1 MDKILSL
8 VMFVV
13 VIASSSWV
21 LSDAKSIGVRRGQI
35 RGFADFGPRGWF
47 IATLLFWI
55 VAFPLYLVQRPKY
68 KAINSPAPTNT
79 RTAMHS
85 GTSQE
90 APGHIQG
97 SSMPVQPIA
106 SPKMGKAYNTT
117 WGVIMVVSG
126 LCIAGYSGWQDYN
139 AVVSWNNAQNQIT
152 SLSNLTQK
160 DIDDAKSDA
169 QKTGNF
175 AEVFV
180 AGMLSS
186 PAVLAIAKA
195 NAQSEMDRAIE
206 MLEIYIPT
214 LLVGLALIRSGNNKL
229 RRA

>member
-1 MDKILSL
+1 MNKTSL
-8 VMFVV
+8 VMWVV
-13 VIASSSWV
+13 IIASSIWV
-21 LSDAKSIGVRRGQI
+21 LFDAKSIGVRRGQI
-35 RGFADFGPRGWF
+35 KGFADLGPWGWF
-47 IATLLFWI
+47 IATLLLWI
-55 VAFPLYLVQRPKY
+55 VAFPVYLAQRPKY
-68 KAINSPAPTNT
+68 KAINAPAPTNT
-79 RTAMHS
+79 STAMHS

-106 SPKMGKAYNTT
+106 SPQTGKAYNMT

-139 AVVSWNNAQNQIT
+139 AVVSWKDAQNQIT

-175 AEVFV
+175 AEGFV

-186 PAVLAIAKA
+186 PEFLAIAKA
-195 NAQSEMDRAIE
+195 KAQSERDRASE
-206 MLEIYIPT
+206 MLVIYIPT
-214 LLVGLALIRSGNNKL
+214 LLVGLALISSGNKKL